1 MGVKDRIRNQVQ
13 KLAKGLG
20 RPVREVG
27 DDEVLPASGLLDS
40 ASVLELILWVENEF
54 DLEVDQEDL
63 SLDNFG
69 TIRKMAEYIEAHKQ

>member
-1 MGVKDRIRNQVQ
+1 MDARDRIRSQVQ
-13 KLAKGLG
+13 KLAKALG

-27 DDEVLPASGLLDS
+27 DDEMLPRTGLLDS
-40 ASVLELILWVENEF
+40 AAILELILWVENEF

-69 TIRKMAEYIEAHKQ
+69 TISKMADYIEARK